1 MIENMNQIDNI
12 DLKILTC
19 LQKDASLSQRE
30 LADRVGL
37 SQNAC
42 WRRMQ
47 RMQASGLISASR
59 VTVDLSRLGM
69 DLTVFV
75 MIRTSHHSKDW
86 AEVFARH
93 VKSLPEVVDFYRIGG
108 DWDYMPKVVCRGMRG
123 YDQFY
128 QRLITGFD
136 FTTVTGLFSME
147 GILENRPRDLF
158 H

>member
-1 MIENMNQIDNI
+1 MSKSSTAIR
-12 DLKILTC
+12 T
-19 LQKDASLSQRE
+19 
-30 LADRVGL
+30 G
-37 SQNAC
+37 
-42 WRRMQ
+42 
-47 RMQASGLISASR
+47 MQALQAAGILAGSQAR
-59 VTVDLSRLGM
+59 VDLAALGL

-108 DWDYMPKVVCRGMRG
+108 DWDYMLKVVCRGMRG

-128 QRLITGFD
+128 LRLITGFD